1 MNAEPGPA
9 FLQATS
15 TCTTT
20 TYRYTPHIIC
30 ILFIS
35 PPPSQASVLRRIRE
49 VTARHAWHHRTI
61 LPRAAVDRS
70 FAIMGDASRLKE
82 VALKLVLGG

>member
-1 MNAEPGPA
+1 M
-9 FLQATS
+9 
-15 TCTTT
+15 
-20 TYRYTPHIIC
+20 
-30 ILFIS
+30 
-35 PPPSQASVLRRIRE
+35 LRRIRE